1 VHTYVVDGFKKMALL
16 LKLEKVV
23 GRGFAN
29 NLITLILGF
38 LMEYGGQ

>member
-1 VHTYVVDGFKKMALL
+1 VHTYVVDGFLKMALL
-16 LKLEKVV
+16 LNLEKVV
-23 GRGFAN
+23 GRGFID